1 MNNRE
6 YNNFLE
12 DYFKS
17 KKMLERRLKCI
28 KDNTELLK
36 EIKDFF
42 EGDFKTKILKR
53 IKENEEFLERFG
65 YNNKQ

>member
-6 YNNFLE
+6 YNDFLE

-17 KKMLERRLKCI
+17 KKMLERRLEWI
-28 KDNTELLK
+28 KDSTELLK
-36 EIKDFF
+36 ETKDFF
-42 EGDFKTKILKR
+42 EGEHKTKILKR

>member
-6 YNNFLE
+6 YNDFLE

-17 KKMLERRLKCI
+17 KEMLERRLKCI
-28 KDNTELLK
+28 KDSTELLK
-36 EIKDFF
+36 ETKDFF
-42 EGDFKTKILKR
+42 EGEHKTKILKR

-65 YNNKQ
+65 YKKQ

>member
-1 MNNRE
+1 MNNRKC
-6 YNNFLE
+6 NNFLE

-17 KKMLERRLKCI
+17 KEMLERRLKWI

-42 EGDFKTKILKR
+42 EGEFKTKIVKR

-65 YNNKQ
+65 YNNK